1 LIGFLLIHYR
11 KSDKIDNAISFSLSS
26 SYKCF
31 FSRQNYNCSQSD
43 VCGLEARRVKKLFI
57 ESLRKIMG
65 GILLVSLISIGF
77 SSFFQEYINIPKS
90 ITVFEGQQLQI
101 DKAVPVSVTLN
112 NNNSSVSLSDDKNAI
127 HITGAEHGNNEVLLE
142 LAGFPIKKVD
152 VNVLKDFKVIPGGQ
166 SIGVKLNSVGVL
178 VVGHHQVSTEEGKK
192 SPGELAGIKVGDIIT
207 KINDKTIEKMA
218 DVGPFV
224 KDSGQNGKPLKVVV
238 SRENG
243 EFTTS
248 LQPLKDENED
258 TYKLGLYIRDSAAGI
273 GTMTFYDPKS
283 MKYGALG
290 HVISDM
296 DTKKPIVVAD
306 GQIVRSTVTSI
317 EKGSNGDPGEKLARF
332 SSDGEVI
339 GDIKRNSPFGIFGAL
354 NKDIANGISD
364 TPLPIALSH
373 QVKEGPAQILTVVDD
388 DKVEFF
394 DIEIVS
400 TIPQKFPATKG
411 MVLKVTDKKLLEKTG
426 GIVQGMSGSP
436 IIQDGKLIGAVTH
449 VFVNDPTSGYG
460 VHIEWMLNEAGIDI
474 YEKET
479 QKAS

>member
-1 LIGFLLIHYR
+1 
-11 KSDKIDNAISFSLSS
+11 
-26 SYKCF
+26 
-31 FSRQNYNCSQSD
+31 
-43 VCGLEARRVKKLFI
+43 
-57 ESLRKIMG
+57 MG

-77 SSFFQEYINIPKS
+77 SSFFQEYIEIPKS
-90 ITVFEGQQLQI
+90 ITVFEGQHLQI
-101 DKAVPVSVTLN
+101 DKAVPVSVSLKH
-112 NNNSSVSLSDDKNAI
+112 NNSSVSLRDEKDTININAK
-127 HITGAEHGNNEVLLE
+127 ENGNNEMLLE

-166 SIGVKLNSVGVL
+166 SIGVKLNTVGVL
-178 VVGHHQVSTEEGKK
+178 VVGHHQVSTIEGKK

-207 KINDKTIEKMA
+207 KINGQSIEKMT
-218 DVGPFV
+218 DVAPFV
-224 KDSGQNGKPLKVVV
+224 KTSGEKGKPLQVVI
-238 SRENG
+238 SRESG
-243 EFTTS
+243 EFTTN
-248 LQPLKDENED
+248 LQPLKDENEE

-273 GTMTFYDPKS
+273 GTMTFYDPVSK
-283 MKYGALG
+283 KYGALG

-296 DTKKPIVVAD
+296 DTKKPIVVED

-332 SSDGEVI
+332 SSDREVI
-339 GDIKRNSPFGIFGAL
+339 GNINRNSPFGIFGEL
-354 NKDIANGISD
+354 NKDISNGILD
-364 TPLPIALSH
+364 KPLPIALSH
-373 QVKEGPAQILTVVDD
+373 QVKEGPAQILTVVEN

-411 MVLKVTDKKLLEKTG
+411 MVLKVTDKKLLDKTG
-426 GIVQGMSGSP
+426 GIIQGMSGSP

-460 VHIEWMLNEAGIDI
+460 VHIEWMLSEAGIDI
-474 YEKET
+474 YEKAR

>member
-1 LIGFLLIHYR
+1 
-11 KSDKIDNAISFSLSS
+11 
-26 SYKCF
+26 
-31 FSRQNYNCSQSD
+31 
-43 VCGLEARRVKKLFI
+43 
-57 ESLRKIMG
+57 MG

-101 DKAVPVSVTLN
+101 DKAVPVSVSLN
-112 NNNSSVSLSDDKNAI
+112 YNNSSVSLRDKKNTI
-127 HITGAEHGNNEVLLE
+127 NISGSEQGNNEMLLE

-178 VVGHHQVSTEEGKK
+178 VVGHHQVNTNDGKK
-192 SPGELAGIKVGDIIT
+192 SPGEIAGIKVGDIIT
-207 KINDKTIEKMA
+207 KINGQRIEKMS
-218 DVGPFV
+218 DVAPFV
-224 KDSGQNGKPLKVVV
+224 KDSGENGKPLQVVI
-238 SRENG
+238 SRESG
-243 EFTTS
+243 EFTTN
-248 LQPLKDENED
+248 LQPLKDENEES
-258 TYKLGLYIRDSAAGI
+258 YKLGLYIRDSAAGI
-273 GTMTFYDPKS
+273 GTMTFYEPKS

-332 SSDGEVI
+332 SSDREVI
-339 GDIKRNSPFGIFGAL
+339 GNIKRNSPFGIFGEL
-354 NKDIANGISD
+354 NKDISNGISD
-364 TPLPIALSH
+364 KALPISLSH
-373 QVKEGPAQILTVVDD
+373 QVKEGPAQILTVVDN
-388 DKVEFF
+388 DKVELF

-474 YEKET
+474 YEKPR